1 MSRRVVLALLS
12 SLLLS
17 ALGVALV
24 IALTG
29 ERESLAQLGSLSA
42 QALLSGLGLL
52 ALHYLSGGVRLALLA
67 RLCGAPVS
75 VWRGA
80 RAFILGLFC
89 AAVTPSGGG
98 NAPAIALSLRRDK
111 VPSSLAWALTLY
123 TSVLDLLFF
132 AWAVPVAAFV
142 LYVEGYLS
150 PLLLGVSLFFAPLCL
165 LLWYGLSFQLGRL
178 RRTLLALFALPFLRR
193 WQRTAGRFLEQFD
206 ATAQFIARQPLANQL
221 YLQSATTALHGTLYA
236 IFYAVARDLGLD
248 VTLGETLALLL
259 LVSITS
265 YVVPTPG
272 SSGYLEVAL
281 TYAFAQ
287 NADTALVIPA
297 VLAWRGISFY
307 LSIVVGALLGGGILV
322 REVSSVKEAEEATEE
337 TRRT

>member
-1 MSRRVVLALLS
+1 MSRRVLFALLT

-17 ALGVALV
+17 ALGVGLV

-42 QALLSGLGLL
+42 QALLLGLGLL
-52 ALHYLSGGVRLALLA
+52 ALHYFAGGVRLALLA
-67 RLCGAPVS
+67 RLCGTPVS
-75 VWRGA
+75 IWRST

-98 NAPAIALSLRRDK
+98 NAPAIALALRRDG
-111 VPSSLAWALTLY
+111 VRGSLAWAITLY

-132 AWAVPVAAFV
+132 AWAVPLAAFI
-142 LYVEGYLS
+142 LYLGGSLP
-150 PLLLGVSLFFAPLCL
+150 PLLFWLCLLLAPLCL

-178 RRTLLALFALPFLRR
+178 KRTLLRLFALPFLKR
-193 WQRTAGRFLEQFD
+193 WQRAAGRFLERFD
-206 ATAQFIARQPLANQL
+206 ETAQFVAQQPWRNQV
-221 YLQSATTALHGTLYA
+221 YLQAATTALHLGLYA
-236 IFYAVARDLGLD
+236 IFYAVARDLGLN

-287 NADTALVIPA
+287 NADTTLVIPA
-297 VLAWRGISFY
+297 VLAWRGLSFY
-307 LSIVVGALLGGGILV
+307 LSVVIGALLGGSIF
-322 REVSSVKEAEEATEE
+322 VKEVTKPKPISKELGNE
-337 TRRT
+337 RG

>member
-17 ALGVALV
+17 ALGVGLV
-24 IALTG
+24 VALTG
-29 ERESLAQLGSLSA
+29 ERESLAQLGTLSA
-42 QALLSGLGLL
+42 RALLFGVGLL
-52 ALHYLSGGVRLALLA
+52 ALHYVAGGVRLALLA

-75 VWRGA
+75 VWRGT

-98 NAPAIALSLRRDK
+98 NAPAIALSLRRDG

-132 AWAVPVAAFV
+132 AYAVPVAALI
-142 LYVEGYLS
+142 LYLGGYLS
-150 PLLLGVSLFFAPLCL
+150 PLLLGLSLALALICAG
-165 LLWYGLSFQLGRL
+165 LWYASFRLGRL
-178 RRTLLALFALPFLRR
+178 RRTLLTLFALPFLKR
-193 WQRTAGRFLEQFD
+193 WQRAAARFLERFD
-206 ATAQFIARQPLANQL
+206 TTAQFVAQQPPLSQF
-221 YLQSATTALHGTLYA
+221 YLQVATAALHGALYA
-236 IFYAVARDLGLD
+236 IFYAVARDLGLK
-248 VTLGETLALLL
+248 VTLRETLALLL
-259 LVSITS
+259 LVTITS

-281 TYAFAQ
+281 TYAFAA
-287 NADTALVIPA
+287 NADTTLVIPA

-322 REVSSVKEAEEATEE
+322 KEVSKVTDEE
-337 TRRT
+337 RRT